1 MQCSRD
7 VENRGKARMRQKKS
21 LQLGPGKR
29 IRTKEVT
36 SKLEEG
42 LNFTVNDDFW
52 FCNDDF
58 CKKPEGKKR
67 DFCRFSMS
75 SKNGHF
81 CHCPK
86 SEDNILQKAL
96 NI

>member
-1 MQCSRD
+1 MLKIEARPGCTRKKACSSAL
-7 VENRGKARMRQKKS
+7 V
-21 LQLGPGKR
+21 GPEKR
-29 IRTKEVT
+29 IRTKEIT

-42 LNFTVNDDFW
+42 LNFTVNVDFW

-67 DFCRFSMS
+67 DFCSFSTS

-96 NI
+96 SI

>member
-1 MQCSRD
+1 
-7 VENRGKARMRQKKS
+7 MRQKKS

-42 LNFTVNDDFW
+42 LNFTVKVDFW

-58 CKKPEGKKR
+58 CKKLEGKKR
-67 DFCRFSMS
+67 DFYRFSMS

-86 SEDNILQKAL
+86 SEDNIYQKVL
-96 NI
+96 SI